1 MGDKYVYPFS
11 AAFAKNNGD
20 LKLWRENHR
29 QNIACKKAIEKVI
42 SEEFDGY
49 RLGKDAADRVIDE
62 FGYDRVNWVLAGTL
76 QKYSYD
82 GRFSRENLEWA
93 KEFYFP
99 EDKAGSIDHHDE
111 FAVNSHPAVLDGLV
125 NQARR
130 QYNALCL
137 YSASHCLEDR
147 NGTDFKDKVLVLNP
161 SLLKDEYKKPE
172 YQLILAESGFG
183 CSPTA
188 SGRKV
193 FGQFL
198 FDGEQCQYTRHDF
211 IGVLRG
217 ELLPDWARE
226 KLGEIKDSQMKSEH
240 QGQNMAPSL

>member
-11 AAFAKNNGD
+11 AAFAKSNGD
-20 LKLWRENHR
+20 LELWRENHR

-42 SEEFDGY
+42 AEEFDGS
-49 RLGKDAADRVIDE
+49 RLGKDAADQVIDE

-82 GRFSRENLEWA
+82 GRFSRENVEWA
-93 KEFYFP
+93 KGFYLP
-99 EDKAGSIDHHDE
+99 EDKAGAIDHHNE
-111 FAVNSHPAVLDGLV
+111 FAVGSHPAVLNGFV

-130 QYNALCL
+130 KYDALCL

-147 NGTDFKDKVLVLNP
+147 SSTNYEGRVLVLNP
-161 SLLKDEYKKPE
+161 TLLKDEVKKPE

-198 FDGEQCQYTRHDF
+198 FDGERCQYTRHDF
-211 IGVLRG
+211 IGVLQG
-217 ELLPDWARE
+217 ELLPDWATE
-226 KLGEIKDSQMKSEH
+226 KLQEIKQRNEPEQRGIHFSV
-240 QGQNMAPSL
+240 

>member
-20 LKLWRENHR
+20 LELWKGNHQ

-49 RLGKDAADRVIDE
+49 RLGKNAAERVIDE

-93 KEFYFP
+93 KGFYLP

-111 FAVNSHPAVLDGLV
+111 FTVNSHPAVLNGFV
-125 NQARR
+125 NESRR
-130 QYNALCL
+130 QYNVLCL

-147 NGTDFKDKVLVLNP
+147 NGADFKDKVLVLNP

-198 FDGEQCQYTRHDF
+198 FDGERCQYNRHDF
-211 IGVLRG
+211 IGVLKG
-217 ELLPDWARE
+217 ELLPDWASE
-226 KLGEIKDSQMKSEH
+226 KLKEMQQKKEPEQPKIHFS
-240 QGQNMAPSL
+240 A

>member
-20 LKLWRENHR
+20 LEMWRENH
-29 QNIACKKAIEKVI
+29 QMNIACKKAIEKVI
-42 SEEFDGY
+42 SEEFNGY

-62 FGYDRVNWVLAGTL
+62 FGYDRVNWVLANTL

-82 GRFSRENLEWA
+82 GRLSRENLEWA
-93 KEFYFP
+93 KGFYFP
-99 EDKAGSIDHHDE
+99 EDKVGSVDHRDE
-111 FAVNSHPAVLDGLV
+111 FTVNSHPAVLDGFV

-137 YSASHCLEDR
+137 YSASHGLEDR

-198 FDGEQCQYTRHDF
+198 FDGERCNITGT
-211 IGVLRG
+211 ISSVC
-217 ELLPDWARE
+217 
-226 KLGEIKDSQMKSEH
+226 
-240 QGQNMAPSL
+240 